1 MTQRVETVGNLE
13 EDELSSVGSSVET
26 LSKDS
31 ENDKSDPRVKKE
43 VASRNDGIIKSITIY
58 D

>member
-1 MTQRVETVGNLE
+1 MTQRVETAGDLKE
-13 EDELSSVGSSVET
+13 GELSCVGSSVET

-31 ENDKSDPRVKKE
+31 EEDKSDPRVNKE
-43 VASRNDGIIKSITIY
+43 VGSRNDGIFNSIKIY

>member
-43 VASRNDGIIKSITIY
+43 VASRNDDIIKSITIY

>member
-31 ENDKSDPRVKKE
+31 EKDKSDPRVKKE
-43 VASRNDGIIKSITIY
+43 VASRNDGIINSIKIY
-58 D
+58 N